1 VTVTPRLP
9 YLRFAL
15 LLLLLG
21 ALAVGAQSDRGK
33 GEEKV
38 DLSLEPS
45 DAVGLDELA
54 LLRIKIEGG
63 DRQDM
68 RPEFQLENFEIVAG
82 PSQSTSLT
90 IFNGVP
96 SSSLTYSWHLKP
108 KALGKARVYAV
119 KLRSGG
125 RSLDLGERQVD
136 VVENAPARAR
146 NSRSQ
151 ADPFDSFFND
161 PFFRNRRQREPRP
174 RPVREPPEI
183 FLEAVVEPANPWV
196 GQQVLYSLY
205 LFTQADVRSINPTPP
220 DFKGFWSRDVPQP
233 QQLTPRM
240 VQRDGKRF
248 GKVLLMERA
257 LFPRRAG
264 EIEIEPAE
272 AQLLALLS
280 DGNPFSLLPR
290 SQEIQRASNAV
301 RLQVRE
307 LPPPP
312 PGFDGLVGQVELEGD
327 LTPTVLEVGDAATL
341 TLTLS
346 GRGHLQGQ
354 LEPRLP
360 DLEGIEIFPPQRQS
374 EENLR
379 RKRVEGRRTWS
390 YVLVPEKPGEWQL
403 PPVEFP
409 YFDPQKGRYE
419 TVTTEAFELLV
430 KGSTSG
436 LRESGRTV
444 DLHSIRTAALPTVEA
459 GGWRFSAAAP
469 WLLALPWLIVGLLL
483 VRRRSGGGSGNH
495 HRELLRR
502 IAAARQGGE
511 APRQVAA
518 QIEGAWRDFL
528 EQRWEIPPGTPSTRW
543 VHELEQA
550 GAPQSAAA
558 DLTHLADDLHYL
570 RYAPKLSSTQDL
582 EEQLVERSKR
592 LVKALR

>member
-1 VTVTPRLP
+1 MTASLST
-9 YLRFAL
+9 LRPALAL
-15 LLLLLG
+15 LLMG
-21 ALAVGAQSDRGK
+21 ALVASPQTAWSQ
-33 GEEKV
+33 ETAE
-38 DLSLEPS
+38 LTLEPS
-45 DAVGLDELA
+45 DIVGLDELA
-54 LLRIKIEGG
+54 LLRIKIEGS
-63 DRQDM
+63 DRQGM
-68 RPEFQLENFEIVAG
+68 SPEFQLENFEIIAG

-96 SSSLTYSWHLKP
+96 SSSLTYSWHLRP
-108 KALGKARVYAV
+108 KALGKARVYDV
-119 KLRSGG
+119 KLRTGG
-125 RSLDLGERQVD
+125 RTLDLGERQVD
-136 VVENAPARAR
+136 VVENAPTRTRQQARR
-146 NSRSQ
+146 R
-151 ADPFDSFFND
+151 ADPFDSFFDD
-161 PFFRNRRQREPRP
+161 PFFRNRRREPRP

-264 EIEIEPAE
+264 EMEIEAAE

-301 RLQVRE
+301 RLNVRE

-312 PGFDGLVGQVELEGD
+312 PGFDGLVGQVELEAE
-327 LTPTVLEVGDAATL
+327 LTPTELEVGAAATL

-354 LEPRLP
+354 LEPPLP
-360 DLEGIEIFPPQRQS
+360 SLEDIEIFPPQRQS

-379 RKRVEGRRTWS
+379 RKQVEGKRTWS
-390 YVLVPEKPGEWQL
+390 YVLVPEKPGEWRL
-403 PPVEFP
+403 PPIEMP
-409 YFDPQKGRYE
+409 YFDPSKGRYE
-419 TVTTEAFELLV
+419 TATTQAFDLLV
-430 KGSTSG
+430 RGSTSRLHEG
-436 LRESGRTV
+436 GRTV

-459 GGWRFSAAAP
+459 GDWRFSNAAP
-469 WLLALPWLIVGLLL
+469 WLLALPWILIGLLL
-483 VRRRSGGGSGNH
+483 ARRRGGAASGNH

-502 IAAARQGGE
+502 INAVRQGDE
-511 APRQVAA
+511 SPRQVAA
-518 QIEGAWRDFL
+518 QIEAAWRDFL
-528 EQRWEIPPGTPSTRW
+528 EARWNIPQGTPSTRW
-543 VHELEQA
+543 VKELEVA

-582 EEQLVERSKR
+582 EEQLLERSKK